1 MKDLVWIFPV
11 SANYPAAA
19 PQAEVLLQ
27 EITIGSGIK
36 FAQMAL
42 HRRLMQPYR
51 QACVMGVYGKGGIG
65 KTSLLTLIHNNYR
78 QVSGIHF
85 DLVICLTVSI
95 PENEENK
102 NKDSIVRTFSLKME
116 GSFDVDMR
124 KMKLS
129 ACLENKRSVLML
141 DDVWSP
147 MDLNTVGVKFGDDN
161 CSKFLIS
168 TGNRDVIE
176 EI

>member
-1 MKDLVWIFPV
+1 M
-11 SANYPAAA
+11 
-19 PQAEVLLQ
+19 
-27 EITIGSGIK
+27 
-36 FAQMAL
+36 
-42 HRRLMQPYR
+42 
-51 QACVMGVYGKGGIG
+51 
-65 KTSLLTLIHNNYR
+65 
-78 QVSGIHF
+78 
-85 DLVICLTVSI
+85 ICITVSI

-102 NKDSIVRTFSLKME
+102 NKDLIVRTFS
-116 GSFDVDMR
+116 
-124 KMKLS
+124 
-129 ACLENKRSVLML
+129 L